1 MDGFINLLKP
11 IGPTSFQAVSS
22 VRRIT
27 GERKAGHIG
36 TLDPGAAGVLPICL
50 GKATKLASLLTETK
64 KVYRAE
70 ITFGMVTDTQDLH
83 GKVLERSGA
92 NVTRQE
98 IEELLRGFRGKQ
110 MQTPPMYSAVKHR
123 GKRLYQLAREGL
135 EVERKPRSIE
145 VYSIELVDCFP
156 PDRAIIQVECS
167 KGTYIRTLCHDIGA
181 RVGYGAVMSCLVR
194 LYAGGFSIDNAVTI
208 EELEIHA
215 QRGTL
220 QSLVLPLDYPLQDM
234 PGVLV
239 RDDSLRFALN
249 GNPLYKHNIQGIIG
263 DLKNDQLVR
272 IYHRDTLLGIGI
284 LSDDGQVPC
293 IRTQKLLTAVRSP
306 DDIIKQV

>member
-1 MDGFINLLKP
+1 MNGFINLLKP

-22 VRRIT
+22 VKRIM
-27 GERKAGHIG
+27 GGKKAGHIG

-64 KVYRAE
+64 KIYRAE
-70 ITFGMVTDTQDLH
+70 ITFGMVTDTQDLQ
-83 GKVLERSGA
+83 GKILKRSKA
-92 NVTRQE
+92 NVSRQE
-98 IEELLRGFRGKQ
+98 IENLLKEFRGKQ

-145 VYSIELVDCFP
+145 VYSIELVDYFS

-181 RVGYGAVMSCLVR
+181 RAGCGAVMSCLVR
-194 LYAGGFSIDNAVTI
+194 LYTGGFSIDSAVTI

-234 PGVLV
+234 PRVQIK
-239 RDDSLRFALN
+239 DDSLRFVLN
-249 GNPLYKHNIQGIIG
+249 GNPLFKHNIQHITG
-263 DLKNDQLVR
+263 DLENGQRVR
-272 IYHRDTLLGIGI
+272 LYHRNTMLGIGI
-284 LSDDGQVPC
+284 FSDDGQVSC
-293 IRTQKLLTAVRSP
+293 IRTQKLLTAARSP
-306 DDIIKQV
+306 EDIIKQV

>member
-22 VRRIT
+22 VKRIT
-27 GERKAGHIG
+27 GEKKAGHTG

-64 KVYRAE
+64 KIYRAE
-70 ITFGMVTDTQDLH
+70 ITFGMVTDTQDLQ
-83 GKVLERSGA
+83 GKVLERSRA
-92 NVTRQE
+92 NVSRQE
-98 IEELLRGFRGKQ
+98 IEVLLREFRGKQ

-135 EVERKPRSIE
+135 EVERRPRTIE
-145 VYSIELVDCFP
+145 VYSIELVDYFP

-181 RVGYGAVMSCLVR
+181 RAGCGAVMSCLVR
-194 LYAGGFSIDNAVTI
+194 LYTGGFSLDNAVTI
-208 EELEIHA
+208 EELESHA

-220 QSLVLPLDYPLQDM
+220 QSLVLPMDYPLQDM
-234 PGVLV
+234 PEVLIKE
-239 RDDSLRFALN
+239 DSLRFALN
-249 GNPLYKHNIQGIIG
+249 GNPLFKHNIQQRIG
-263 DLKNDQLVR
+263 DLKNGQRVR
-272 IYHRDTLLGIGI
+272 LYYRHIMLGIGI
-284 LSDDGQVPC
+284 FDGGGQVPC
-293 IRTQKLLTAVRSP
+293 IRIQKLLTDARSTE
-306 DDIIKQV
+306 DIIKQV

>member
-1 MDGFINLLKP
+1 MNGFINLLKP

-22 VRRIT
+22 VKRIM
-27 GERKAGHIG
+27 GGKKAGHIG

-64 KVYRAE
+64 KIYRAE
-70 ITFGMVTDTQDLH
+70 ITFGMVTDTQDLQ
-83 GKVLERSGA
+83 GKILKRSKA
-92 NVTRQE
+92 NVSRQE
-98 IEELLRGFRGKQ
+98 IENLLKEFRGKQ
-110 MQTPPMYSAVKHR
+110 METPPMYSAVKHR

-135 EVERKPRSIE
+135 EVERRPRNIE
-145 VYSIELVDCFP
+145 VFGIELLDYFS

-181 RVGYGAVMSCLVR
+181 RVGCGAVMSCLVR
-194 LYAGGFSIDNAVTI
+194 LYTGGFSLDNAITI

-234 PGVLV
+234 PRVII
-239 RDDSLRFALN
+239 REDALRFALN
-249 GNPLYKHNIQGIIG
+249 GNPLYKHNIHHIMG
-263 DLKNDQLVR
+263 DLENGQRVR
-272 IYHRDTLLGIGI
+272 LYHRYTMFGIGI
-284 LSDDGQVPC
+284 FSDDGQVPC
-293 IRTQKLLTAVRSP
+293 IRTQKLLTDARSP
-306 DDIIKQV
+306 EDIIKQV